1 MNMSHLT
8 KLSLA
13 ALLATAPTVFAQAP
27 AEAVPVAEAAPAPV
41 AEPIPPTP
49 TLVPEVKPAPEV
61 KQAEPAKAAAAGTKI
76 SLYGFAQLNAVW
88 EDGVLRTNQKNWNL
102 IAPTDNNLIAPTD
115 NSKGGS
121 RTMLN
126 VNHTRFGINFSDSPT
141 EGGTELSGKIE
152 ADFNNNAERNNN
164 GNGGTATGAGF
175 RIRHSYGQVKF
186 GDLGLTLLLGQ
197 TSNVISPRDPSIL
210 SEGSMNNSGNIG
222 TTRVP
227 QIRLTQALGPAEV
240 AIAAVD
246 DRGASAPK
254 APAVQ
259 GRIGLKLPA
268 DWADKKQNLEFGVS
282 GHFAHQRNTDTTESK
297 YMKVPIENKYTK
309 VPKSYSFN
317 ADLNLPIID
326 ILGISGEFFYGQ
338 NLSNYGSGSL
348 GLSRSDFDQT
358 KIKEEKIKEEDGIKS
373 SGFWT
378 NIGVKLPASLTLN
391 GGLGMESISNSDDLQ
406 PGKISSNMG
415 IFTNL
420 RYNFIPS
427 AFIGIEYWHIST
439 SYTDSPTKDPDGKN
453 IKGPDGKDVLGKTK
467 DGAINRVELAF
478 NYSFK

>member
-27 AEAVPVAEAAPAPV
+27 AEAVPVAEAAPALV
-41 AEPIPPTP
+41 AEPAPPP
-49 TLVPEVKPAPEV
+49 PPPAPVPEVKPAPEV
-61 KQAEPAKAAAAGTKI
+61 KQAEPAKPAAAGAKI
-76 SLYGFAQLNAVW
+76 SLYGFAQLNAIY
-88 EDGVLRTNQKNWNL
+88 EDGVLSASQNNWNL
-102 IAPTDNNLIAPTD
+102 YAPRDNG
-115 NSKGGS
+115 KGGS

-126 VNHTRFGINFSDSPT
+126 VNHTRIGINFSDSPT
-141 EGGTELSGKIE
+141 ESGTELSGKIE
-152 ADFNNNAERNNN
+152 TDFNNNANRNVN
-164 GNGGTATGAGF
+164 GNGGTSTGAGF

-186 GDLGLTLLLGQ
+186 NDLGLTLLCGQ

-210 SEGSMNNSGNIG
+210 SEGSMNYSGNIG
-222 TTRVP
+222 TARTP
-227 QIRLTQALGPAEV
+227 QIRLTQALGPAEIAV
-240 AIAAVD
+240 AAFD
-246 DRGASAPK
+246 DRSVSAPK

-259 GRIGLKLPA
+259 GRIGLKTSA

-282 GHFAHQRNTDTTESK
+282 GHFAHQRNTDTTEHQVNK
-297 YMKVPIENKYTK
+297 KVS
-309 VPKSYSFN
+309 KSYSFN

-326 ILGISGEFFYGQ
+326 ILGLSGEFYYGQ
-338 NLSNYGSGSL
+338 NLGSYNGNL
-348 GLSRSDFDQT
+348 NLSRSDLDPT
-358 KIKEEKIKEEDGIKS
+358 KIKDEDGVKS

-378 NIGVKLPASLTLN
+378 NIGIKLPASLTLN
-391 GGLGMESISNSDDLQ
+391 GGLGMESISNDDDLL

-439 SYTDSPTKDPDGKN
+439 AYSDSPTKDSDGKN
-453 IKGPDGKDVLGKTK
+453 IKGPDGKDILGKTK
-467 DGAINRVELAF
+467 DGAINRIELAF